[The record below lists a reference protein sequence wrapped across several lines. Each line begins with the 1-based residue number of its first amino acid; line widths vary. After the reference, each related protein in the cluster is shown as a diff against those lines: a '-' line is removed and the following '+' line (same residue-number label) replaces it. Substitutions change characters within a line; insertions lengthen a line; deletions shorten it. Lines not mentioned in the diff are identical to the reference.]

1 MQASESVAPD
11 AEEQARANVYA
22 LLSRLF
28 VAPADAGLLRGIASA
43 DESGNDA
50 PAQDA
55 GEFALAW
62 RELMEAAGDIGETAV
77 ADEYHQLFVGTGR
90 SEVSLYTGAYTARS
104 SVDTMLVGLR
114 GFLGEHGLQRRS
126 GVNEP
131 EDHIAML
138 FEIMRFL
145 VDEQH
150 AAVEEQKRFFDQFI
164 WPGGV
169 PLCDAISEHSQAHF
183 FRSVARFTKSF
194 LFVEHDAFDM

>member
-1 MQASESVAPD
+1 MEDSQSVALD

-28 VAPADAGLLRGIASA
+28 VAPADSNLLRGIASA
-43 DESGNDA
+43 DDSENEGQ
-50 PAQDA
+50 AQDS

-62 RELMEAAGDIGETAV
+62 RDLMEAAGNTGETAV

-90 SEVSLYTGAYTARS
+90 SEISLYMGAYTARS
-104 SVDTMLVGLR
+104 SVDTTLVGLR
-114 GFLGEHGLQRRS
+114 GFLTEHGLQRRS

-138 FEIMRFL
+138 FEVMRFL
-145 VDEQH
+145 IDERHTVVDQ
-150 AAVEEQKRFFDQFI
+150 QKRFFDQFI

-169 PLCDAISEHSQAHF
+169 PLCDAISEHSQARF
-183 FRSVARFTKSF
+183 FRSVARFTKCF
-194 LFVEHDAFDM
+194 LCVEHDAFDM